1 MTSAIANLTPYGS
14 LIQLLILNLRRSCI
28 KLPIRQ
34 LMKMKKNIELTI
46 VLKIKTKEEYKYN
59 FVNFNIYK
67 N

>member
-1 MTSAIANLTPYGS
+1 
-14 LIQLLILNLRRSCI
+14 
-28 KLPIRQ
+28 
-34 LMKMKKNIELTI
+34 MKMKKNIELTI